1 MARPIHGLEMATV
14 TLDLSMLNVSLT
26 VEIVVSIP
34 KIMEMAFVM
43 ISIMYQS
50 VTMMVEI
57 VVDHV

>member
-1 MARPIHGLEMATV
+1 MALPIHGLEMANV
-14 TLDLSMLNVSLT
+14 TLDLTMLNVSLM
-26 VEIVVSIP
+26 VKIVVSFP

-43 ISIMYQS
+43 ISLMYQS

>member
-1 MARPIHGLEMATV
+1 MALPIHGLEMASV
-14 TLDLSMLNVSLT
+14 TLDLTMLNVSLM
-26 VEIVVSIP
+26 VKIVVSIP

>member
-1 MARPIHGLEMATV
+1 MALPIHGLEMANV
-14 TLDLSMLNVSLT
+14 TLDLTMLNVSLM
-26 VEIVVSIP
+26 VKIVVSIP

-43 ISIMYQS
+43 ISVMYQS